1 MTDSMKQSGAKAD
14 RVYIFDTTLRD
25 GEQSPGA
32 SMTLEEKLQI
42 AELLDSMGVDVV
54 EAGFPIASNGD
65 FESVSEVAKLMKNAQ
80 VCGLARAGAKD
91 IDRAA
96 DAVKHAKNPRI
107 HTFISTSPLHMKHKL
122 QMEPDEVMEAIAF
135 SVGHARNHVENVEWS
150 PEDATRTDRDFLCA
164 AVETAIKA
172 GATTINI
179 PDTVG
184 YTVPQEF
191 FDIITMLRARVPNI
205 DKAIISTHC
214 HNDLGLAVANSLAG
228 VQAGARQVECTINGL
243 GERAGNAALEE
254 IVMAMNVRHDAMPQ
268 WTNIETTMLA
278 RASKLVSSVTAFP
291 VQYNKA
297 VVGQNAFAHESGIHQ
312 DGMLKNNQTY
322 EIMTPES
329 VGISQTSLVMGK
341 HSGRHAFREKI
352 KALGYE
358 LGDNQLQEAFTRFKD
373 LADRKK
379 HVFDDDIVALVDD
392 EVAKGAD
399 RIKLVSLRVIAGS
412 EGPQKATLKLEIDGK
427 ETEIDSTGD
436 GPVDATFNAINALF
450 PHEANLQLYQ
460 VHAVT
465 EGTDAQAEVSVRL
478 EEKGKTVTGR
488 AADTDTMV
496 ASARAY
502 VSALNKLLIKREKQA
517 PDSLTA

>member
-1 MTDSMKQSGAKAD
+1 MTDSMKHSGAEAD

-42 AELLDSMGVDVV
+42 AELLDSMGVDVI

-135 SVGHARNHVENVEWS
+135 SVSHARNHVDNVEWS

-164 AVETAIKA
+164 TVETAIKA

-191 FDIITMLRARVPNI
+191 FDIITMLRERVPNI

-254 IVMAMNVRHDAMPQ
+254 IVMALNVRQDAMPQ

-352 KALGYE
+352 KALGYD

-379 HVFDDDIVALVDD
+379 HVFDDDIIALVDD
-392 EVAKGAD
+392 EVGKGVD
-399 RIKLVSLRVIAGS
+399 RVKLVSLRVIAGS
-412 EGPQKATLKLEIDGK
+412 EGPQKATLTLEIDGK
-427 ETEIDSTGD
+427 EAEIDSTGD

-488 AADTDTMV
+488 AAGTDTMV